1 MRVATHACLTRD
13 SRYCVPVCAEF
24 IIVPSPCSSNKG
36 HVSPKSS
43 IAKNADYH
51 HGNLRNALI
60 EAGRNALM
68 EVSAQDLSLRYLARM
83 VGVSEAAPSRHFA
96 GIDELLATIAA
107 SGYRDLAAL
116 RVAIRDS
123 EDTALA
129 KAYRMMRVYIEFAQR
144 HNGLF
149 SLMIGPRIAAHQ
161 AYPELTEE
169 SNRSFGLFSETIEAL
184 AIESGWAQSD
194 LKLVT
199 HAAWSMEH
207 GLATLILSN
216 RAPRAD
222 TKVAIPKLID
232 FVVMTLLSAIT
243 VGPDHLQSVIQ
254 QCELVQK
261 PAATRAAR
269 KRAKA

>member
-1 MRVATHACLTRD
+1 MSALD
-13 SRYCVPVCAEF
+13 PRYCVPLCAEF
-24 IIVPSPCSSNKG
+24 IIGSLFYSTNEG

-60 EAGRNALM
+60 EAGRSALM
-68 EVSAQDLSLRYLARM
+68 DVSAQDLSLRYLARM
-83 VGVSEAAPSRHFA
+83 VGVSEAAPSRHFS

-123 EDTALA
+123 EDTALSR
-129 KAYRMMRVYIEFAQR
+129 AYRMMRVYVEFAQR

-149 SLMIGPRIAAHQ
+149 GLMIGPRIVAHQ
-161 AYPELTEE
+161 AYPELIEE
-169 SNRSFGLFSETIEAL
+169 SNRSFGLFSDTIEAL
-184 AIESGWAQSD
+184 AIESGWSHAD

-207 GLATLILSN
+207 GLATLILAN

-222 TKVAIPKLID
+222 TKVAIPKLIE
-232 FVVMTLLSAIT
+232 FVLMTALSAIT
-243 VGPDHLQSVIQ
+243 AGPDHLQSVIQ
-254 QCELVQK
+254 QCELSQK
-261 PAATRAAR
+261 PAVTRTAR

>member
-1 MRVATHACLTRD
+1 M
-13 SRYCVPVCAEF
+13 
-24 IIVPSPCSSNKG
+24 
-36 HVSPKSS
+36 SPKSS

-51 HGNLRNALI
+51 HGNLRTALI
-60 EAGRNALM
+60 EAGRRALM
-68 EVSAQDLSLRYLARM
+68 ELSAQDLSLRYLARM
-83 VGVSEAAPSRHFA
+83 VGVSEAAPSRHFS

-123 EDTALA
+123 EDTALG
-129 KAYRMMRVYIEFAQR
+129 KAYRMMRVYVEFAQR

-149 SLMIGPRIAAHQ
+149 GLMIGPRIVAHQ
-161 AYPELTEE
+161 AYPELAEE

-184 AIESGWAQSD
+184 AIESGWARSD

-199 HAAWSMEH
+199 HAAWSVEH
-207 GLATLILSN
+207 GLATLLLAN

-222 TKVAIPKLID
+222 TKVAIPRLID
-232 FVVMTLLSAIT
+232 FVLAALLGAIT
-243 VGPDHLQSVIQ
+243 AGPDHLQNVMQ
-254 QCELVQK
+254 QCALLQK
-261 PAATRAAR
+261 PVVARTVR

>member
-1 MRVATHACLTRD
+1 MQ
-13 SRYCVPVCAEF
+13 S
-24 IIVPSPCSSNKG
+24 VPSHIDNALSPRSST
-36 HVSPKSS
+36 VKS
-43 IAKNADYH
+43 ADYH

-60 EAGRNALM
+60 EAGRSALM
-68 EVSAQDLSLRYLARM
+68 DVSAQDLSLRQLARM

-129 KAYRMMRVYIEFAQR
+129 KAYRMMRAYVEFAQ
-144 HNGLF
+144 HNRGLF
-149 SLMIGPRIAAHQ
+149 GLMIGPRIVAHQ
-161 AYPELTEE
+161 AYAELAEE

-184 AIESGWAQSD
+184 AIENGWASSD

-222 TKVAIPKLID
+222 TKVAVSSLID
-232 FVVMTLLSAIT
+232 FVVMTLLGAIT
-243 VGPDHLQSVIQ
+243 AGPDHLKAVVEQSAVF
-254 QCELVQK
+254 QK
-261 PAATRAAR
+261 APVARGSR

>member
-1 MRVATHACLTRD
+1 MLVATHACLTCD
-13 SRYCVPVCAEF
+13 PRYCVPLCAEF
-24 IIVPSPCSSNKG
+24 IIISLFCSSNEG

-43 IAKNADYH
+43 IPKNADYH

-60 EAGRNALM
+60 EAGRSALM

-129 KAYRMMRVYIEFAQR
+129 KAYRMMRVYVEFAQR

-149 SLMIGPRIAAHQ
+149 GLMIGPRIVAHQ
-161 AYPELTEE
+161 AYPELAEE

-184 AIESGWAQSD
+184 AIESGWAHSD

-199 HAAWSMEH
+199 HTAWSTEH
-207 GLATLILSN
+207 GLATLLLAN

-232 FVVMTLLSAIT
+232 FVVMTLLGAIT
-243 VGPDHLQSVIQ
+243 AGPDHLQSVIQ
-254 QCELVQK
+254 QCAPLQK
-261 PAATRAAR
+261 PAVTRTAR

>member
-1 MRVATHACLTRD
+1 VGAPARLVRD
-13 SRYCVPVCAEF
+13 PRYCVALCAES
-24 IIVPSPCSSNKG
+24 IIESLFCSTNEG

-43 IAKNADYH
+43 IARNADYH

-60 EAGRNALM
+60 EAGRSALM

-96 GIDELLATIAA
+96 GIDELLAMIAA

-129 KAYRMMRVYIEFAQR
+129 KAYRMMRAYIEFAQR
-144 HNGLF
+144 HKGLF
-149 SLMIGPRIAAHQ
+149 SLMIGPRIVAHD
-161 AYPELTEE
+161 AYPELIEE
-169 SNRSFGLFSETIEAL
+169 SNRSFGLFSEAVEAL

-194 LKLVT
+194 IKLVT
-199 HAAWSMEH
+199 HAAWSTEH

-222 TKVAIPKLID
+222 TKVALPKLVD

-243 VGPDHLQSVIQ
+243 AGPEHLQSVIE
-254 QCELVQK
+254 QCDLLQK
-261 PAATRAAR
+261 PMTRRPAR

>member
-1 MRVATHACLTRD
+1 MLSWD
-13 SRYCVPVCAEF
+13 SLYCVRLRAEF
-24 IIVPSPCSSNKG
+24 IIVALSCPSNEG

-43 IAKNADYH
+43 IAKSAEYH

-60 EAGRNALM
+60 EAGRSALM
-68 EVSAQDLSLRYLARM
+68 QVSAQDLSLRYLARM

-96 GIDELLATIAA
+96 GIDELLAMIAA

-123 EDTALA
+123 EDTALG
-129 KAYRMMRVYIEFAQR
+129 KAYRMMRAYIEFAQR

-149 SLMIGPRIAAHQ
+149 SLMIGPRIVAHQ
-161 AYPELTEE
+161 AFPELAEE
-169 SNRSFGLFSETIEAL
+169 SNRSFGLFSDTIEAL
-184 AIESGWAQSD
+184 AIESGWSRSD

-199 HAAWSMEH
+199 HTAWSLEH
-207 GLATLILSN
+207 GLATLILAN

-232 FVVMTLLSAIT
+232 FVVMTLLGAIT
-243 VGPDHLQSVIQ
+243 AGPDQLQSVIQ
-254 QCELVQK
+254 QCAHSRK
-261 PAATRAAR
+261 PVAR

>member
-1 MRVATHACLTRD
+1 MSARD
-13 SRYCVPVCAEF
+13 PQYCVPLYAEF
-24 IIVPSPCSSNKG
+24 IIDSLSYSTNEG
-36 HVSPKSS
+36 YVSPKSS
-43 IAKNADYH
+43 IAKSADYH

-60 EAGRNALM
+60 EAGRSALM
-68 EVSAQDLSLRYLARM
+68 DVSAQDLSLRYLARM
-83 VGVSEAAPSRHFA
+83 VGVSEAAPSRHFS

-123 EDTALA
+123 EDTSLS
-129 KAYRMMRVYIEFAQR
+129 KAYRMMRVYVEFAQR

-149 SLMIGPRIAAHQ
+149 GLMIGPRIVAHQ
-161 AYPELTEE
+161 AYPELIEE
-169 SNRSFGLFSETIEAL
+169 SNRSFGLFCETIEAL
-184 AIESGWAQSD
+184 AIETGWTQAD

-207 GLATLILSN
+207 GLATLLLAN

-232 FVVMTLLSAIT
+232 FVLMTLLSAIT
-243 VGPDHLQSVIQ
+243 AGPDHLQRVIQ
-254 QCELVQK
+254 QCALSEKHVG
-261 PAATRAAR
+261 TRTSR
-269 KRAKA
+269 KRVKA

>member
-1 MRVATHACLTRD
+1 
-13 SRYCVPVCAEF
+13 
-24 IIVPSPCSSNKG
+24 
-36 HVSPKSS
+36 VSPKPS

-51 HGNLRNALI
+51 HGNLRHALI
-60 EAGRNALM
+60 EAGRSALM

-96 GIDELLATIAA
+96 GIDELLAMIAA

-123 EDTALA
+123 EDPPLT
-129 KAYRMMRVYIEFAQR
+129 KAYRMMRAYVEFAQR

-149 SLMIGPRIAAHQ
+149 SLMIGPRIVAHQ
-161 AYPELTEE
+161 AFPELAEE

-184 AIESGWAQSD
+184 AIESGWSRAD

-199 HAAWSMEH
+199 HTAWSLEH
-207 GLATLILSN
+207 GLAMLILAN

-222 TKVAIPKLID
+222 TKVALPKLID
-232 FVVMTLLSAIT
+232 FVVMTLLGAIT
-243 VGPDHLQSVIQ
+243 AGPGQLESVMQ
-254 QCELVQK
+254 QCALAQK
-261 PAATRAAR
+261 PVTR
-269 KRAKA
+269 KRART

>member
-1 MRVATHACLTRD
+1 M
-13 SRYCVPVCAEF
+13 
-24 IIVPSPCSSNKG
+24 
-36 HVSPKSS
+36 SPKSS

-60 EAGRNALM
+60 EAGRSALM

-83 VGVSEAAPSRHFA
+83 VGVSEAAPSRHFS

-123 EDTALA
+123 EDTALV
-129 KAYRMMRVYIEFAQR
+129 KAYRMMRVYVEFAQR

-149 SLMIGPRIAAHQ
+149 GLMIGPRIVAHQ

-169 SNRSFGLFSETIEAL
+169 INRSFGLFSDAIEAL
-184 AIESGWAQSD
+184 ALENGWPRAD

-207 GLATLILSN
+207 GLATLILAN

-232 FVVMTLLSAIT
+232 FVVTTLLGAIT
-243 VGPDHLQSVIQ
+243 AGPEHRESVIQ
-254 QCELVQK
+254 QCAQLEK
-261 PAATRAAR
+261 PVVTRAAR
-269 KRAKA
+269 SKTRHV

>member
-1 MRVATHACLTRD
+1 MPL
-13 SRYCVPVCAEF
+13 CAET
-24 IIVPSPCSSNKG
+24 IIDSLFCSANEG
-36 HVSPKSS
+36 HVSPKPSTVKS
-43 IAKNADYH
+43 AEYH

-116 RVAIRDS
+116 RIAIRDS

-129 KAYRMMRVYIEFAQR
+129 KAYRMMRTYIEFAQR
-144 HNGLF
+144 HKGLF
-149 SLMIGPRIAAHQ
+149 SLMVGPRIVAHDS
-161 AYPELTEE
+161 YPELIEAI
-169 SNRSFGLFSETIEAL
+169 NRSFGLFAEAMETL

-194 LKLVT
+194 VKLVT
-199 HAAWSMEH
+199 HAAWSTEH

-222 TKVAIPKLID
+222 TKVAIPKLVD

-243 VGPDHLQSVIQ
+243 AGPEHLQSVIE
-254 QCELVQK
+254 QCDLFQK
-261 PAATRAAR
+261 PAVTRPAR

>member
-1 MRVATHACLTRD
+1 VRRIYNHCL
-13 SRYCVPVCAEF
+13 AF
-24 IIVPSPCSSNKG
+24 SSNEG
-36 HVSPKSS
+36 HVRPKSS
-43 IAKNADYH
+43 TAKNPDYH

-60 EAGRNALM
+60 EAGRSALM
-68 EVSAQDLSLRYLARM
+68 EVSSQDLSLRYLARM

-96 GIDELLATIAA
+96 GIDELLAMIAA

-129 KAYRMMRVYIEFAQR
+129 KAYRMMRAYVEFAQR

-149 SLMIGPRIAAHQ
+149 GLMIGPRIVAHQ
-161 AYPELTEE
+161 AFPELAEE

-184 AIESGWAQSD
+184 AIESGWSRSD

-199 HAAWSMEH
+199 HTAWSLEH
-207 GLATLILSN
+207 GLATLILAN

-232 FVVMTLLSAIT
+232 FVVMTLLGAIT
-243 VGPDHLQSVIQ
+243 AGPDHLQSVIQ
-254 QCELVQK
+254 QCALSQK
-261 PAATRAAR
+261 PVPR

>member
-1 MRVATHACLTRD
+1 M
-13 SRYCVPVCAEF
+13 
-24 IIVPSPCSSNKG
+24 
-36 HVSPKSS
+36 SPKPS

-60 EAGRNALM
+60 EAGRSALM
-68 EVSAQDLSLRYLARM
+68 DVSAQDLSLRYLARM
-83 VGVSEAAPSRHFA
+83 VGVSEAAPSRHFS

-123 EDTALA
+123 EDTALS
-129 KAYRMMRVYIEFAQR
+129 KAYRMMRVYVEFAQR

-149 SLMIGPRIAAHQ
+149 GLMIGPRIVAHQ
-161 AYPELTEE
+161 AYPELIEE

-184 AIESGWAQSD
+184 AIETGWTQTD

-207 GLATLILSN
+207 GLATLLLAN

-222 TKVAIPKLID
+222 TKVDIPKLID
-232 FVVMTLLSAIT
+232 FVLMTLRSAIT
-243 VGPDHLQSVIQ
+243 AGPNHLQHVIEQCKLTGKPSV
-254 QCELVQK
+254 
-261 PAATRAAR
+261 TRTAR
-269 KRAKA
+269 KRTKA

>member
-1 MRVATHACLTRD
+1 MSARD
-13 SRYCVPVCAEF
+13 QQYCVPLRAEY
-24 IIVPSPCSSNKG
+24 IIDSLFYSTNEG
-36 HVSPKSS
+36 HVSPKSP

-60 EAGRNALM
+60 EAGRSALM

-83 VGVSEAAPSRHFA
+83 VGVSEAAPSRHFS

-123 EDTALA
+123 EDTALS
-129 KAYRMMRVYIEFAQR
+129 KAYRMMREYVEFAQR

-149 SLMIGPRIAAHQ
+149 GLMIGPRIVAHQ
-161 AYPELTEE
+161 AYPELIEQ

-184 AIESGWAQSD
+184 AIETGWSQAD

-207 GLATLILSN
+207 GLATLILAN

-222 TKVAIPKLID
+222 TKVSISKLID
-232 FVVMTLLSAIT
+232 FVLMTLLSAIT
-243 VGPDHLQSVIQ
+243 AGPDHLERVIQ
-254 QCELVQK
+254 QCELSGKKAVSR
-261 PAATRAAR
+261 TAR

>member
-1 MRVATHACLTRD
+1 L
-13 SRYCVPVCAEF
+13 
-24 IIVPSPCSSNKG
+24 SPRSST
-36 HVSPKSS
+36 VKS
-43 IAKNADYH
+43 ADYH

-60 EAGRNALM
+60 EAGRSALM

-107 SGYRDLAAL
+107 SGFRDLAAL
-116 RVAIRDS
+116 RDAIRDS
-123 EDTALA
+123 EDTALS
-129 KAYRMMRVYIEFAQR
+129 KAYRMMRVYVEFAQR

-149 SLMIGPRIAAHQ
+149 GLMIGPRIVAHE
-161 AYPELTEE
+161 AYPELAAE
-169 SNRSFGLFSETIEAL
+169 SNKSFGMFSEAIEAL
-184 AIESGWAQSD
+184 AIESGWPRSD

-222 TKVAIPKLID
+222 TKVAVPKLID
-232 FVVMTLLSAIT
+232 FVVMTLLGAIT
-243 VGPDHLQSVIQ
+243 AGPDHFQSVIQ
-254 QCELVQK
+254 QCAVLQK
-261 PAATRAAR
+261 PMATSTAR

>member
-1 MRVATHACLTRD
+1 
-13 SRYCVPVCAEF
+13 
-24 IIVPSPCSSNKG
+24 
-36 HVSPKSS
+36 
-43 IAKNADYH
+43 
-51 HGNLRNALI
+51 
-60 EAGRNALM
+60 
-68 EVSAQDLSLRYLARM
+68 
-83 VGVSEAAPSRHFA
+83 
-96 GIDELLATIAA
+96 
-107 SGYRDLAAL
+107 
-116 RVAIRDS
+116 
-123 EDTALA
+123 
-129 KAYRMMRVYIEFAQR
+129 
-144 HNGLF
+144 
-149 SLMIGPRIAAHQ
+149 
-161 AYPELTEE
+161 
-169 SNRSFGLFSETIEAL
+169 LFSETIEAL

-254 QCELVQK
+254 QCELLQK
-261 PAATRAAR
+261 PVATRTAR

>member
-1 MRVATHACLTRD
+1 M
-13 SRYCVPVCAEF
+13 
-24 IIVPSPCSSNKG
+24 SPR
-36 HVSPKSS
+36 SS
-43 IAKNADYH
+43 IVKNADYH

-60 EAGRNALM
+60 EAGRNALL

-116 RVAIRDS
+116 RVPIRDS
-123 EDTALA
+123 DDTALA

-144 HNGLF
+144 HKGLF
-149 SLMIGPRIAAHQ
+149 GLMIGPRIGAHD
-161 AYPELTEE
+161 AYPELAEE
-169 SNRSFGLFSETIEAL
+169 SNRSFGLFSDTIEAL
-184 AIESGWAQSD
+184 AIESGWASAD

-199 HAAWSMEH
+199 HAAWSTEH

-232 FVVMTLLSAIT
+232 FIVMTLLSAIT
-243 VGPDHLQSVIQ
+243 AGPDHLQSVIE
-254 QCELVQK
+254 QCALFDK
-261 PAATRAAR
+261 PVVTRAAR

>member
-1 MRVATHACLTRD
+1 M
-13 SRYCVPVCAEF
+13 
-24 IIVPSPCSSNKG
+24 NKD
-36 HVSPKSS
+36 HVSPKPS

-60 EAGRNALM
+60 EAGRSALM
-68 EVSAQDLSLRYLARM
+68 EVSAQDLSLRSLARM

-123 EDTALA
+123 DDTALT

-149 SLMIGPRIAAHQ
+149 SLMIGPRIVAHQ
-161 AYPELTEE
+161 AYPELIEE
-169 SNRSFGLFSETIEAL
+169 SNRSFGLFSDTIEAL
-184 AIESGWAQSD
+184 AIESGWSQAD

-207 GLATLILSN
+207 GLATLLLAN

-222 TKVAIPKLID
+222 TKVAIPRLIE
-232 FVVMTLLSAIT
+232 FVVMTALSAIT
-243 VGPDHLQSVIQ
+243 AGPEHLQQVIQ
-254 QCELVQK
+254 QCGLVEK
-261 PAATRAAR
+261 PAGARTAR
-269 KRAKA
+269 KTAKA

>member
-1 MRVATHACLTRD
+1 MRD
-13 SRYCVPVCAEF
+13 SQYCVPLCAEF
-24 IIVPSPCSSNKG
+24 IMVSLIFSSNEG

-43 IAKNADYH
+43 LAKSADYH
-51 HGNLRNALI
+51 HGNLRHALI
-60 EAGRNALM
+60 EAGRSALT

-83 VGVSEAAPSRHFA
+83 VGVSEAAPSRHFS

-123 EDTALA
+123 EDTPLA
-129 KAYRMMRVYIEFAQR
+129 KAYRMMRAYIEFAQR
-144 HNGLF
+144 HKGLF
-149 SLMIGPRIAAHQ
+149 GLMIGPRIVAHA
-161 AYPELTEE
+161 AYPELAEE
-169 SNRSFGLFSETIEAL
+169 SNRSFGLFSDTIEAL
-184 AIESGWAQSD
+184 AIESGWDRAD

-207 GLATLILSN
+207 GLATLILSD

-222 TKVAIPKLID
+222 TKVAIPRLTD

-243 VGPDHLQSVIQ
+243 AGPDHLQNVIE
-254 QCELVQK
+254 QCGLLEK
-261 PAATRAAR
+261 PVVTRAAR

>member
-1 MRVATHACLTRD
+1 L
-13 SRYCVPVCAEF
+13 
-24 IIVPSPCSSNKG
+24 SPRTSTA
-36 HVSPKSS
+36 KSS
-43 IAKNADYH
+43 DYH

-60 EAGRNALM
+60 EAGRSALM

-129 KAYRMMRVYIEFAQR
+129 KAYRMMRAYVEFAQR
-144 HNGLF
+144 HKGLF
-149 SLMIGPRIAAHQ
+149 SLMIGPRIVAHD

-169 SNRSFGLFSETIEAL
+169 SSKSFGLFSEAIEAL
-184 AIESGWAQSD
+184 AIESGWARSD

-199 HAAWSMEH
+199 HAAWSTEH

-222 TKVAIPKLID
+222 TKVAIPKLTD
-232 FVVMTLLSAIT
+232 FVVMSLLSAIT
-243 VGPDHLQSVIQ
+243 AGPDHLQSVIE
-254 QCELVQK
+254 QCEVFQK
-261 PAATRAAR
+261 PVVTRAAR

>member
-1 MRVATHACLTRD
+1 MHVATYACLARD
-13 SRYCVPVCAEF
+13 PRYCVPLCTEF
-24 IIVPSPCSSNKG
+24 IIGSLFCFINEG
-36 HVSPKSS
+36 HVSPKPS
-43 IAKNADYH
+43 IAKSADYH

-60 EAGRNALM
+60 EAGRSALM
-68 EVSAQDLSLRYLARM
+68 DVSAQDLSLRYLARM

-116 RVAIRDS
+116 RVAIRES
-123 EDTALA
+123 EDTALS
-129 KAYRMMRVYIEFAQR
+129 KAYRMMRAYVEFAQR

-149 SLMIGPRIAAHQ
+149 GLMIGPRIGAHQ
-161 AYPELTEE
+161 AYPELLEE
-169 SNRSFGLFSETIEAL
+169 SNRSFGLFSEAIEAV
-184 AIESGWAQSD
+184 AIESGWADAD

-207 GLATLILSN
+207 GLATLILNN

-232 FVVMTLLSAIT
+232 FVMMTLLSAIT
-243 VGPDHLQSVIQ
+243 AGPDHLQRVIE
-254 QCELVQK
+254 QCGLSEK
-261 PAATRAAR
+261 PVATRAAR

>member
-1 MRVATHACLTRD
+1 M
-13 SRYCVPVCAEF
+13 
-24 IIVPSPCSSNKG
+24 
-36 HVSPKSS
+36 SPKSS

-60 EAGRNALM
+60 EAGRSALM
-68 EVSAQDLSLRYLARM
+68 DLSAQDLSLRYLARM
-83 VGVSEAAPSRHFA
+83 VGVSEAAPSRHFS

-129 KAYRMMRVYIEFAQR
+129 KAYRMMRVYVEFAQR
-144 HNGLF
+144 HKGLF
-149 SLMIGPRIAAHQ
+149 GLMIGPRIVAHQ
-161 AYPELTEE
+161 AYPELIEE
-169 SNRSFGLFSETIEAL
+169 SNRSFGLFSETIETL
-184 AIESGWAQSD
+184 AIEAGWAQAD

-207 GLATLILSN
+207 GLATLILAN

-232 FVVMTLLSAIT
+232 FVLMSLLGAIMA
-243 VGPDHLQSVIQ
+243 GPDHLQRVVQ
-254 QCELVQK
+254 QCTPSGK
-261 PAATRAAR
+261 PRGTRTIR
-269 KRAKA
+269 KHAKT